1 MDIVKAVLTQP
12 CRAKA
17 LANTERSRN
26 FAKYLLGRI
35 DSRRDGRKAVYVGIE
50 RKQDQAKGETKMR
63 KNIQ

>member
-1 MDIVKAVLTQP
+1 MPGESSGGTWSSEF
-12 CRAKA
+12 
-17 LANTERSRN
+17 NTERNRN